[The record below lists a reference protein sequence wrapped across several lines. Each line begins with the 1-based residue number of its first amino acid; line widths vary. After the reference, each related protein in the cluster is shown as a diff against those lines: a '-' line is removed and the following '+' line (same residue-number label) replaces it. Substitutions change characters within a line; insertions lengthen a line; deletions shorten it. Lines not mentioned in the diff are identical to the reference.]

1 MNILT
6 IFSQKDVCIQYLLDF
21 LLKVYENT
29 DTMDEIVV
37 YFKEV

>member
-1 MNILT
+1 MNTFIIRSEIDL
-6 IFSQKDVCIQYLLDF
+6 CIQNLLYF